1 MYDIKFYLLVW
12 FLVTLVGFPTI
23 LITWLVLLMKK
34 IRAEQA
40 LANALETKLQNI
52 DFLQNLIRADSS
64 NEDKQMAFD
73 SFNKYFANFKGL
85 DPKGTDFQKR
95 IRFISDIALLE
106 YFEIDKVSKFSE
118 TLGNQN
124 RDFKKDIER
133 AIGGSLK
140 ARQKA
145 KK

>member
-1 MYDIKFYLLVW
+1 
-12 FLVTLVGFPTI
+12 
-23 LITWLVLLMKK
+23 
-34 IRAEQA
+34 
-40 LANALETKLQNI
+40 
-52 DFLQNLIRADSS
+52 
-64 NEDKQMAFD
+64 MAFD
-73 SFNKYFANFKGL
+73 SFNKYFADFRGL

-118 TLGNQN
+118 TLGMQNQ
-124 RDFKKDIER
+124 DFKIDIER

>member
-34 IRAEQA
+34 IRAEQE

-85 DPKGTDFQKR
+85 DPKGVDFQKR

-133 AIGGSLK
+133 EIGGSLK

>member
-23 LITWLVLLMKK
+23 LITWLVLLLKK

-40 LANALETKLQNI
+40 IANALETKLQNI

-73 SFNKYFANFKGL
+73 AFNKYFADFRGL
-85 DPKGTDFQKR
+85 DPKGTDLQKR
-95 IRFISDIALLE
+95 MRFISDIALLE

-118 TLGNQN
+118 TLGMQN